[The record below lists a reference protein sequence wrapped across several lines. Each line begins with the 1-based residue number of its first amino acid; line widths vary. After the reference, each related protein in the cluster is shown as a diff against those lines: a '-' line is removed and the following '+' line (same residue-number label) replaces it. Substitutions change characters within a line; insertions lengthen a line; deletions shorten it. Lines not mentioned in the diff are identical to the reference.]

1 MACFSLPCLSDTSV
15 DLHPALRIISQTPR
29 LQTQGRSRE
38 GRWEHRQHWERE
50 RERLQ
55 FIIKIAAASF
65 WMLTMCW
72 AYALILVSI
81 SDVGAILI
89 YAFYRWASADLRN
102 WSISPTFT
110 SGAGVSSWLSVRSMV
125 TANSHHQT
133 WWIPILSILS
143 PKTMILMILVMW
155 LRLFKK

>member
-29 LQTQGRSRE
+29 LQTPGRSRE
-38 GRWEHRQHWERE
+38 GRWEHGQHWERE

-72 AYALILVSI
+72 VYALILVSI

-110 SGAGVSSWLSVRSMV
+110 SWYVTGQAFRAGWVRGPWWQRILITRLGEYQYFPFCPQRQWYWL
-125 TANSHHQT
+125 
-133 WWIPILSILS
+133 
-143 PKTMILMILVMW
+143 
-155 LRLFKK
+155 F